1 MESIDSTFIN
11 TSIFFFFTK
20 ERKNK
25 ITKGKRV
32 IPRPALSNILQTDT
46 LLFKGKKLF

>member
-1 MESIDSTFIN
+1 M
-11 TSIFFFFTK
+11 FFFFTK

-25 ITKGKRV
+25 TTEGKRV
-32 IPRPALSNILQTDT
+32 IPRATSSNILQTDT